1 MLTCGWL
8 VSPGPVIAQLDQAA
22 GDEAHRADGY
32 RTIEWTELMPREDL
46 HALINPPASLND
58 IVDGSPEDQIAS
70 DMQLAL
76 QLASDSRYQQ
86 ALVSTQIVPGF
97 DGQAVR
103 LPGFIVPL
111 EFGDDQQ
118 EVTRFF
124 LVPYFGACIHV
135 PPPPPNQIV
144 YAEYEQGFKL
154 ESLYD
159 PFWISGTLS
168 TQLIENDT
176 ATAAYSITV
185 ERLEPYEE

>member
-8 VSPGPVIAQLDQAA
+8 IVSGSGVAQTKQVS
-22 GDEAHRADGY
+22 GDKAQGADGY
-32 RTIEWTELMPREDL
+32 RTVEWTELMPREDL
-46 HALINPPASLND
+46 RALINPPVSLND

-76 QLASDSRYQQ
+76 ELASDSRYQQ
-86 ALVSTQIVPGF
+86 ALVSTQIVPAF

-103 LPGFIVPL
+103 LPGYIVPL

-124 LVPYFGACIHV
+124 LVPYFGACIHM

-144 YAEYEQGFKL
+144 YAEYEQGFTL

-185 ERLEPYEE
+185 EQLEPYEQ